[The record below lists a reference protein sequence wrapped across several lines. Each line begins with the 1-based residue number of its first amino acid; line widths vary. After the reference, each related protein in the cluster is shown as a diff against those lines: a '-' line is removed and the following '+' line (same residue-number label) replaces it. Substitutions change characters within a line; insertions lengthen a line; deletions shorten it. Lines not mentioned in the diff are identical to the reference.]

1 MNPIAEGIREALRL
15 LASLDPEVMSI
26 AGVSLK
32 VSLTSTAAA
41 TLLGLPLGFALAT
54 REFIGRGVL
63 ITFVNTLLALPT
75 VVVGLVCF
83 AILSRQG
90 PLGVMGLL
98 YTPVA
103 MAVGQTILAAPIVT
117 ALTLSAVQAIDPRVA
132 ETARTLGATRRQLRW
147 TMLTEAR
154 FAVLAAIIAAFGR
167 VVAEVGISLM
177 IGGNIRHYTRNLT
190 TAIALE
196 TSKGEF
202 GLGLALGVIL
212 MALGLVVNG
221 ALHLVQQWE
230 R

>member
-15 LASLDPEVMSI
+15 LANLDPEVMSI

-32 VSLTSTAAA
+32 VSLISTAAA

-90 PLGVMGLL
+90 PLGVLGLL

-117 ALTLSAVQAIDPRVA
+117 AFTLSAVQAIDPRVA
-132 ETARTLGATRRQLRW
+132 ETARTLGATHRQLRW
-147 TMLTEAR
+147 TMLVEAR
-154 FAVLAAIIAAFGR
+154 FAVLAAVIAAFGR

-190 TAIALE
+190 TVIALE

>member
-15 LASLDPEVMSI
+15 LATLDPEVMSI

-54 REFIGRGVL
+54 REFAGRGVL

-75 VVVGLVCF
+75 VVVGLIGF
-83 AILSRQG
+83 AMLSRQG

-103 MAVGQTILAAPIVT
+103 MAAGQTILAAPIAT
-117 ALTLSAVQAIDPRVA
+117 AFTLSAVQAIDPRVA

-147 TMLTEAR
+147 TMLVEAR

>member
-15 LASLDPEVMSI
+15 LATLDPEVMSI

-54 REFIGRGVL
+54 REFAGRGVL

-75 VVVGLVCF
+75 VVVGLIGF
-83 AILSRQG
+83 AMLSRQG

-103 MAVGQTILAAPIVT
+103 MAAGQTILAAPIVT
-117 ALTLSAVQAIDPRVA
+117 AFTLSAVQAIDPRVA

-147 TMLTEAR
+147 TMLVEAR
-154 FAVLAAIIAAFGR
+154 FAVLAAVIAAFGR

-221 ALHLVQQWE
+221 ALHLVQRWE

>member
-90 PLGVMGLL
+90 PLGVLGLL

>member
-15 LASLDPEVMSI
+15 LANLDPEVMSI

-32 VSLTSTAAA
+32 VSLISTAVA
-41 TLLGLPLGFALAT
+41 TLLGLPMGFALAT
-54 REFIGRGVL
+54 REFTGRGVL

-90 PLGVMGLL
+90 PLGVLGLL

-147 TMLTEAR
+147 TMLVEAR
-154 FAVLAAIIAAFGR
+154 FAVLAAIITAFGR

>member
-63 ITFVNTLLALPT
+63 ITFVNALLALPT

-147 TMLTEAR
+147 TMLVEAR

>member
-15 LASLDPEVMSI
+15 LANLDPEVMSI

-54 REFIGRGVL
+54 REFAGRGVL

-75 VVVGLVCF
+75 VVVGLIGF
-83 AILSRQG
+83 AMLSRQG

-103 MAVGQTILAAPIVT
+103 MAAGQTILAAPIVT
-117 ALTLSAVQAIDPRVA
+117 AFTLSAVQAIDPRVA
-132 ETARTLGATRRQLRW
+132 ETARTLGATSRQLRW
-147 TMLTEAR
+147 TMLVEAR
-154 FAVLAAIIAAFGR
+154 FAVLAAVIAAFGR

-221 ALHLVQQWE
+221 ALHLVQRWE

>member
-1 MNPIAEGIREALRL
+1 MNPIAEGIREAFRL
-15 LASLDPEVMSI
+15 LVSIDPEVVSI
-26 AGVSLK
+26 VGVSLK

-41 TLLGLPLGFALAT
+41 TLIGLPLGFALAT
-54 REFIGRGVL
+54 REFTGRGML

-75 VVVGLVCF
+75 VVVGLICF
-83 AILSRQG
+83 AMLSRQG

-117 ALTLSAVQAIDPRVA
+117 AFTLSAVQAIDPRVA

-147 TMLTEAR
+147 TMLGEAR
-154 FAVLAAIIAAFGR
+154 FAVLAAVIAAFGR

-212 MALGLVVNG
+212 MGLGLVVNG
-221 ALHLVQQWE
+221 ALHLVQRWE